1 MWEPSRELVQEV
13 LGKDMDFY
21 IPLLK
26 RWRTVC
32 SKIAGEMLEP
42 EIVVL
47 NPSLVVYACPA
58 LNIRV
63 VFESENNNFYYVIGE
78 RRQYVN
84 DLKNGRE
91 LWVLVAENF
100 IVDKWEKET
109 P

>member
-1 MWEPSRELVQEV
+1 
-13 LGKDMDFY
+13 
-21 IPLLK
+21 
-26 RWRTVC
+26 
-32 SKIAGEMLEP
+32 
-42 EIVVL
+42 
-47 NPSLVVYACPA
+47 
-58 LNIRV
+58 
-63 VFESENNNFYYVIGE
+63 VIGE